1 MAYPI
6 DSSAPNSNE
15 ETNKK
20 KIGNT
25 SNNKVGLGI
34 LLSSPAE
41 PFGKNI
47 VFGHGQ
53 VKVTGDFIKPLPSSS
68 SIDEI
73 IINID
78 PPKEEIIISSQE
90 EITNNVITH
99 EWPCV
104 FSVMD
109 PVIKKKGGGSNLSTV
124 CTKHGNTG
132 YLKLED
138 IENSDNYTKITSNY
152 LPYPKITHMYNNC
165 ILEFPPPR
173 HSLYGSFDDKPP
185 AGRYRAVH
193 NPRRWSV
200 FCTNEKFLK
209 NCESC
214 EKSLDGIDIYI
225 YKYVF

>member
-1 MAYPI
+1 
-6 DSSAPNSNE
+6 
-15 ETNKK
+15 
-20 KIGNT
+20 
-25 SNNKVGLGI
+25 
-34 LLSSPAE
+34 
-41 PFGKNI
+41 
-47 VFGHGQ
+47 
-53 VKVTGDFIKPLPSSS
+53 
-68 SIDEI
+68 
-73 IINID
+73 
-78 PPKEEIIISSQE
+78 
-90 EITNNVITH
+90 
-99 EWPCV
+99 
-104 FSVMD
+104 MD

-124 CTKHGNTG
+124 CTKHGNSG

-185 AGRYRAVH
+185 AGGYRAVH

-225 YKYVF
+225 YKGESSFCSLRCRYWKFIAERDFLKITRMLPIIRPSSTSTTGKAVFYAGVKPPLPGRRE